1 MAWRVSFR
9 PSALRELEKLP
20 NEGQRRVLA
29 QLERCSNDPR
39 QDGAPMKVG
48 RRQPRLWR
56 YRVGPYR
63 IVCHLR
69 EEGQTVV
76 VLRIAHRR
84 DAYR

>member
-1 MAWRVSFR
+1 MR
-9 PSALRELEKLP
+9 
-20 NEGQRRVLA
+20 
-29 QLERCSNDPR
+29 
-39 QDGAPMKVG
+39 VG

-84 DAYR
+84 EAYR